1 MYSKTVSN
9 PSYKIFTETK
19 MKLLEK
25 GLDFASVQRTLNQPE
40 HRQVFEEFCH
50 RMNCKLHFHN
60 GFSEMYCKI
69 PGFRPKSSCF
79 SPRGHASLEI
89 F

>member
-1 MYSKTVSN
+1 
-9 PSYKIFTETK
+9 

-25 GLDFASVQRTLNQPE
+25 GSDFASVQRTLNQPE

-60 GFSEMYCKI
+60 DFSEMYSEI
-69 PGFRPKSSCF
+69 PGF
-79 SPRGHASLEI
+79 
-89 F
+89 

>member
-1 MYSKTVSN
+1 
-9 PSYKIFTETK
+9 

-25 GLDFASVQRTLNQPE
+25 GSDFASVQRTLNQPE

-60 GFSEMYCKI
+60 DFSEMYSEI

-79 SPRGHASLEI
+79 SPRDMLVKKFFKPI
-89 F
+89 RKRTFYR